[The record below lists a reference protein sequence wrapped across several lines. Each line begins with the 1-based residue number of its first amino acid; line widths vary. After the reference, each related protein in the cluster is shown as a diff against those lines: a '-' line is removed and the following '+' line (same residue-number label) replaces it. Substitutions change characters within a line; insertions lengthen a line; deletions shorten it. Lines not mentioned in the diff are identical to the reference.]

1 MNKGQEGFPSG
12 AVVKNLHANV
22 GDTRNVGLIPE
33 WGRYHRVGN
42 GNPLQYS
49 LPGKSHGQRSL
60 TGYSSWGH
68 KELGMTKQLHFTSP
82 HCFDY
87 CRFVIYFKSKVCGD
101 SNFVFLLKI
110 AFTV

>member
-22 GDTRNVGLIPE
+22 GDTRNVGLIPK

-49 LPGKSHGQRSL
+49 LLENSMDTEAWRPTVHRIAK
-60 TGYSSWGH
+60 TW
-68 KELGMTKQLHFTSP
+68 TQLS
-82 HCFDY
+82 D
-87 CRFVIYFKSKVCGD
+87 
-101 SNFVFLLKI
+101 
-110 AFTV
+110 

>member
-49 LPGKSHGQRSL
+49 CLENLMDRGAWQATVHGVTKSR
-60 TGYSSWGH
+60 T
-68 KELGMTKQLHFTSP
+68 
-82 HCFDY
+82 
-87 CRFVIYFKSKVCGD
+87 
-101 SNFVFLLKI
+101 LLSD
-110 AFTV
+110 

>member
-33 WGRYHRVGN
+33 WGRYQRVGN

-49 LPGKSHGQRSL
+49 LLENSMDTEAWRPTVHRIAK
-60 TGYSSWGH
+60 TW
-68 KELGMTKQLHFTSP
+68 TQLS
-82 HCFDY
+82 D
-87 CRFVIYFKSKVCGD
+87 
-101 SNFVFLLKI
+101 
-110 AFTV
+110 